1 MGRKSINN
9 ETEIDDFILTYFN
22 NRNWASGN
30 TINPADL
37 TFGNKHATSYQ
48 YSISVTVENTTI
60 QSTVYPSIYGY
71 GNSGEGL
78 GATLTYDAS
87 TTVTGAII
95 LGNDCAKII
104 RPDSS
109 QE

>member
-71 GNSGEGL
+71 GNSGQGL
-78 GATLTYDAS
+78 DVTLTYDAS
-87 TTVTGAII
+87 TTVIGEEIV
-95 LGNDCAKII
+95 GNEYAKII
-104 RPDSS
+104 RLDSS

>member
-71 GNSGEGL
+71 GNSDEGL
-78 GATLTYDAS
+78 DVTLTYDAS
-87 TTVTGAII
+87 TTVIREEI
-95 LGNDCAKII
+95 VGNEYAEII
-104 RPDSS
+104 RPDSF